1 MIARKFRRIFKK
13 QIKRRNFKNLMREN
27 LKVEKGN
34 KEAIVC
40 FECKKHGHIRSES
53 SLLNK
58 LKKKAMMATWDD
70 SDKESSDEKDS
81 QEVSN
86 LAFMAIGDDDD
97 DLDEVS
103 NPTYDE
109 LYDAFKELHD
119 EWMKIGKKNVCLKK
133 KMVELKNEN
142 ESLSAKITYLELENK
157 TLNDIVALS
166 NEKPNTSHEHL
177 ESHID
182 DLKNENEMLKKKSN
196 ELNEIVLKF
205 INGQKMLDNMLNSK
219 KYIFD
224 KGGLGYKPNL
234 KQKYNKNYFVKA
246 TSISDH
252 KIVSHHCNQDGHMK
266 NKCPIKRNA
275 YYGAKCI
282 WVPKGI
288 ITNTQGPKS
297 IWVP

>member
-1 MIARKFRRIFKK
+1 
-13 QIKRRNFKNLMREN
+13 MREN

-182 DLKNENEMLKKKSN
+182 DLKNENEMPKKKNN

-205 INGQKMLDNMLNSK
+205 TNG
-219 KYIFD
+219 
-224 KGGLGYKPNL
+224 
-234 KQKYNKNYFVKA
+234 
-246 TSISDH
+246 
-252 KIVSHHCNQDGHMK
+252 
-266 NKCPIKRNA
+266 
-275 YYGAKCI
+275 
-282 WVPKGI
+282 
-288 ITNTQGPKS
+288 
-297 IWVP
+297 